1 MLNKLS
7 FLYIFALLLCSIEC
21 RVLLVRLKFFDKY
34 FDNHNGTSSTYVGDR
49 SLPNYFQKDENQV
62 EYKNAYR
69 SLLSSAA
76 LNANDLEN
84 EVSAR
89 RRKKSSAKVSA
100 RKIHGSKL
108 RLIETSIQINL
119 HSLFD
124 PCYKLKIQFIFI

>member
-1 MLNKLS
+1 MLNKFS
-7 FLYIFALLLCSIEC
+7 FLFIFALLLYSIRC
-21 RVLLVRLKFFDKY
+21 RLLLVKLKFFDKY
-34 FDNHNGTSSTYVGDR
+34 FDIQNDTSGSNVGIILKP
-49 SLPNYFQKDENQV
+49 SYLQNNENQV
-62 EYKNAYR
+62 GYKTAYR

-108 RLIETSIQINL
+108 
-119 HSLFD
+119 
-124 PCYKLKIQFIFI
+124 

>member
-1 MLNKLS
+1 MLNKFS
-7 FLYIFALLLCSIEC
+7 FLYIFALLLYSIEC
-21 RVLLVRLKFFDKY
+21 KLLLVRLKFFDKY
-34 FDNHNGTSSTYVGDR
+34 FNNHNETSRTYVGYG
-49 SLPNYFQKDENQV
+49 SFPKYFQKDENQV

-69 SLLSSAA
+69 SLLSNAA

-108 RLIETSIQINL
+108 RLIKTSILINL
-119 HSLFD
+119 PYCLS
-124 PCYKLKIQFIFI
+124 PN